1 MLDKRNFYI
10 NGKWVSPSEPN
21 DLEVINPS
29 NEDPCAVISQGNIS
43 DTNKAV
49 KAAKNAFP
57 KWSRTSKEERISL
70 LKKLYEFRMKD
81 DAYIVVKGEAINEKL
96 DMHPMYKAEDTTVVF
111 KNRYGKLYKVDVPR
125 LIRVFN
131 NNIWQ
136 HKRSV
141 K

>member
-1 MLDKRNFYI
+1 
-10 NGKWVSPSEPN
+10 
-21 DLEVINPS
+21 
-29 NEDPCAVISQGNIS
+29 
-43 DTNKAV
+43 
-49 KAAKNAFP
+49 
-57 KWSRTSKEERISL
+57 
-70 LKKLYEFRMKD
+70 MKD

-96 DMHPMYKAEDTTVVF
+96 GMHPRYKAEDTTVVF